1 MVLISLAELALVVG
15 NILYL
20 IALLFRGNLGI
31 LVKLLPCQ
39 FGPRPIAN
47 YFYWSLCR

>member
-1 MVLISLAELALVVG
+1 MVLISLAELALVVR
-15 NILYL
+15 NISYL

-39 FGPRPIAN
+39 FGPLPIAN
-47 YFYWSLCR
+47 YFYILVFV

>member
-1 MVLISLAELALVVG
+1 MILGSLAELALVVV

-39 FGPRPIAN
+39 FGPRAIAN
-47 YFYWSLCR
+47 HYYWSLCR